1 MELVSFYYIY
11 CILESIKRSSCYV
24 TAVIQIYL
32 VKVFVHLQWTAFDKF
47 PLPKLELIILN
58 NFVGH
63 SLCFPFAP
71 SVQQILTGYRVGTVD
86 AMAYDWTSKVLFWT
100 TSSYR
105 AVVAFKVTDKS
116 RRDIVTGLRNP
127 KGIAV
132 HPSAG

>member
-1 MELVSFYYIY
+1 MIIYYI
-11 CILESIKRSSCYV
+11 S
-24 TAVIQIYL
+24 
-32 VKVFVHLQWTAFDKF
+32 
-47 PLPKLELIILN
+47 
-58 NFVGH
+58 
-63 SLCFPFAP
+63 SLCFLDAL

-100 TSSYR
+100 TSTYR
-105 AVVAFKVTDKS
+105 SVVAFRVADKS